1 MTIMANQRLEARY
14 AATTARLRTRTT
26 ILRAL
31 ASTFAMPGTQEQLL
45 ALAARCEELAK
56 ANPPTDMSVAET
68 T

>member
-1 MTIMANQRLEARY
+1 MKC
-14 AATTARLRTRTT
+14 TARLRTQAR
-26 ILRAL
+26 ILRTL
-31 ASTFAMPGTQEQLL
+31 ASTFDMPGTQEQLL